1 MADIIRCSVPK
12 RRKKYGNM
20 LFCEEKHKIFML
32 INANKQTKYACF
44 DMNMCYY
51 F

>member
-1 MADIIRCSVPK
+1 MLGCQNGERNMK
-12 RRKKYGNM
+12 NM